1 MKTRLR
7 IRSPGLIT
15 TVQDSGRLAYQ
26 HVGVPVSGVLDA
38 LSFRIA
44 NALVQNDKN
53 ASVLETIIAGA
64 EVEAVD
70 GPVRFALA
78 GGASDATIL
87 GESARAAPGL
97 RSATLQPGEK
107 LRIGAIRGAS
117 CAYLAVEGGFA
128 IEPVLGSR
136 STYARGGIGGFHGRP
151 LQAGDEIP
159 LVLAAPTKRAEL
171 VLPEEPDYGAGSVRI
186 VMGPQEN
193 YFTEEAC
200 RILVESDFT
209 VSKDADRVGMRLEG
223 PKIEHLGQ
231 FEMPSDGTVTGNIQ
245 IPGSGNPIILL
256 PDRSTT
262 GGYPKIAT
270 IVSSDLPRVSRMLP
284 GQKIRFTA
292 ISSTEAVAYTRAR
305 HQYLEK
311 LLALVRPAIRT
322 EIDSAEL
329 LAINLIDGVV
339 SANADN

>member
-1 MKTRLR
+1 M
-7 IRSPGLIT
+7 
-15 TVQDSGRLAYQ
+15 
-26 HVGVPVSGVLDA
+26 
-38 LSFRIA
+38 
-44 NALVQNDKN
+44 
-53 ASVLETIIAGA
+53 
-64 EVEAVD
+64 
-70 GPVRFALA
+70 
-78 GGASDATIL
+78 
-87 GESARAAPGL
+87 
-97 RSATLQPGEK
+97 
-107 LRIGAIRGAS
+107 
-117 CAYLAVEGGFA
+117 
-128 IEPVLGSR
+128 
-136 STYARGGIGGFHGRP
+136 
-151 LQAGDEIP
+151 
-159 LVLAAPTKRAEL
+159 
-171 VLPEEPDYGAGSVRI
+171 
-186 VMGPQEN
+186 
-193 YFTEEAC
+193 
-200 RILVESDFT
+200 
-209 VSKDADRVGMRLEG
+209 
-223 PKIEHLGQ
+223 
-231 FEMPSDGTVTGNIQ
+231 TGNIQ